1 MALPTAAMGT
11 ILMDSIRIPAE
22 NPANDSAP
30 KLLTTDCTSIMPMD
44 TVDCCKIDGRAI
56 FAMGRSSSASKMPSE
71 APSSFFSSFRRTVN
85 DPNTETPCAIS
96 VAQATPATSNAKSAT
111 NTQSKTM
118 LNTEEKIRK
127 YSGILDF
134 PKALNIEESTL
145 YINKNGS
152 PRK

>member
-1 MALPTAAMGT
+1 
-11 ILMDSIRIPAE
+11 
-22 NPANDSAP
+22 
-30 KLLTTDCTSIMPMD
+30 
-44 TVDCCKIDGRAI
+44 
-56 FAMGRSSSASKMPSE
+56 MGRSSSASKMPSE